1 MLSGVKLICPS
12 DSLIILRLPNEGIS
26 MRFAVI
32 GNRGMFGSE
41 MMLVLADRGH
51 EVLGLNRET
60 LNLDDSIESIAR
72 QLESFDVVVNA
83 VAYTAV
89 DKAESEIELANLVNG
104 DYAGKL
110 ARASKIVG
118 AKFLHLS
125 TDYVFDGNS
134 EIPYK
139 TNAIP
144 KPQGAYGRSKLLGE
158 KLVEESGANYTIF
171 RTAWLYGAHGRCFPK
186 VMHQKALQGD
196 TLRVVNDQFGQPTWT
211 KDLAEQILSYA
222 ELEKSPAIVHSVSS
236 GRASWFDFATEIV
249 GEYQIE
255 PVSSSEFVTAA
266 KRPTYSVLDNSS
278 SLVTPIGD
286 WKDRWL
292 AAKGDVLGLL
302 K

>member
-72 QLESFDVVVNA
+72 QLENFDAVVNA

-89 DKAESEIELANLVNG
+89 EKAESETELANLVNG
-104 DYAGKL
+104 NYAGKL
-110 ARASKIVG
+110 AQASKIVA
-118 AKFLHLS
+118 AKFLHVS

-134 EIPYK
+134 ETPYA
-139 TNAIP
+139 TDAIP
-144 KPQGAYGRSKLLGE
+144 NPQGAYGRSKLLGE
-158 KLVEESGANYTIF
+158 KLVEDSGTNYTIF

-186 VMHQKALQGD
+186 VMHAKAMQGD
-196 TLRVVNDQFGQPTWT
+196 ALRVVNDQFGQPTWT
-211 KDLAEQILSYA
+211 IDLADQILSYSQ
-222 ELEKSPAIVHSVSS
+222 LENAPAIVHCVAS
-236 GRASWFDFATEIV
+236 GKASWFDFAAEVV
-249 GEYQIE
+249 GAY
-255 PVSSSEFVTAA
+255 PVQPISSDEFVTAA
-266 KRPTYSVLDNSS
+266 KRPKYSVLDNTSD
-278 SLVTPIGD
+278 LVAPIAD

-292 AAKGDVLGLL
+292 VAKNDVLGLL

>member
-1 MLSGVKLICPS
+1 VKLICPS

-41 MMLVLADRGH
+41 MMLVLAESGH

-72 QLESFDVVVNA
+72 QLENIDAVVNA

-89 DKAESEIELANLVNG
+89 DKAESETELANLVNG
-104 DYAGKL
+104 DYAGKI
-110 ARASKIVG
+110 ARASKVIG
-118 AKFLHLS
+118 AKCLHLS

-134 EIPYK
+134 ETPYA
-139 TNAIP
+139 TSAIP
-144 KPQGAYGRSKLLGE
+144 NPQGAYGRSKLLGE

-186 VMHQKALQGD
+186 VMHEKASQGD
-196 TLRVVNDQFGQPTWT
+196 PLRVVNDQFGQPTWT
-211 KDLAEQILSYA
+211 NDLAEQILSYA
-222 ELEKSPAIVHSVSS
+222 QLENAPAIVHSVSS
-236 GRASWFDFATEIV
+236 GKASWLDFASEIV
-249 GEYQIE
+249 GAHPIE
-255 PVSSSEFVTAA
+255 PVSSREFVTAA
-266 KRPTYSVLDNSS
+266 KRPKFSVLDNSS
-278 SLVTPIGD
+278 DLVAPIGH

-292 AAKGDVLGLL
+292 VAKEDVLGLL

>member
-1 MLSGVKLICPS
+1 
-12 DSLIILRLPNEGIS
+12 

-32 GNRGMFGSE
+32 GNRGMLGSE

-60 LNLDDSIESIAR
+60 LNLEASIESIAGV
-72 QLESFDVVVNA
+72 LEGVDAVVNA

-89 DKAESEIELANLVNG
+89 DKAESEIELANVVNG

-118 AKFLHLS
+118 AKCLHLS

-134 EIPYK
+134 ETPY
-139 TNAIP
+139 TTSAIP
-144 KPQGAYGRSKLLGE
+144 NPQGAYGRSKLLGE

-171 RTAWLYGAHGRCFPK
+171 RAAWLYGAYGRCFPK
-186 VMHQKALQGD
+186 VMHEKALRGD
-196 TLRVVNDQFGQPTWT
+196 PLRVVDDQFGQPTWT

-222 ELEKSPAIVHSVSS
+222 QLDNAPAIVHSVSS
-236 GRASWFDFATEIV
+236 GKASWLDFATEIV
-249 GEYQIE
+249 GEHPIE
-255 PVSSSEFVTAA
+255 PVSSREFVTAA
-266 KRPTYSVLDNSS
+266 KRPKFSVLDNSS
-278 SLVTPIGD
+278 DLVAPIGD
-286 WKDRWL
+286 WKERWFL
-292 AAKGDVLGLL
+292 AKDDVLGLL

>member
-1 MLSGVKLICPS
+1 
-12 DSLIILRLPNEGIS
+12 

-41 MMLVLADRGH
+41 LMLVLADRGH
-51 EVLGLNRET
+51 AVLGLNRET

-72 QLESFDVVVNA
+72 QLENFDAVVNA

-89 DKAESEIELANLVNG
+89 DKAESENELANLVNG

-110 ARASKIVG
+110 AQASKMVG

-134 EIPYK
+134 ESPYA
-139 TNAIP
+139 TDAIP
-144 KPQGAYGRSKLLGE
+144 NPQGAYGRSKLLGE

-196 TLRVVNDQFGQPTWT
+196 TLRVVNDQFGLPTWT
-211 KDLAEQILSYA
+211 RDLAEQVLSYA
-222 ELEKSPAIVHSVSS
+222 ELEKAPAIVHSVSS
-236 GRASWFDFATEIV
+236 GKASWYDFATEVV
-249 GEYQIE
+249 GEYPIE
-255 PVSSSEFVTAA
+255 SVSSSEFVTAA

-278 SLVTPIGD
+278 NLVTPIGD

-292 AAKGDVLGLL
+292 VAKDNVLGLL